1 MQPVIYEVVGM
12 TYYTNITMWDGESS
26 GVEFKVK
33 NVRADKGLAE
43 AMKFLSH
50 KDGKSAVR
58 RVIEFLQRDFD
69 EFERQIRDARFPG
82 FKNK

>member
-1 MQPVIYEVVGM
+1 M
-12 TYYTNITMWDGESS
+12 TYYADIKLSDEDNNVG
-26 GVEFKVK
+26 FKVK

-43 AMKFLSH
+43 AMKFLSQ

-69 EFERQIRDARFPG
+69 ELESQLDG
-82 FKNK
+82 FLYGKK

>member
-1 MQPVIYEVVGM
+1 M
-12 TYYTNITMWDGESS
+12 TYYADIIMWDGESVDQNT
-26 GVEFKVK
+26 VEFKVK

-69 EFERQIRDARFPG
+69 EFERQIRNARFPS
-82 FKNK
+82 FKKK

>member
-1 MQPVIYEVVGM
+1 MGF
-12 TYYTNITMWDGESS
+12 YTNITIWDSDSNSVG
-26 GVEFKVK
+26 FKIK

-43 AMKFLSH
+43 AMKFLSQ

-69 EFERQIRDARFPG
+69 EFESQLKKAIYR
-82 FKNK
+82 K

>member
-1 MQPVIYEVVGM
+1 M
-12 TYYTNITMWDGESS
+12 TYYVDITMWDGES
-26 GVEFKVK
+26 VDQNTVDFKVR

-43 AMKFLSH
+43 AMKFLSQ
-50 KDGKSAVR
+50 KDGKGAVR

-69 EFERQIRDARFPG
+69 EFERQIRDARFS